1 MEMVNYVVR
10 RIEQQA
16 DISLEAGQAKY
27 RAYFVKIH
35 IYERYRAEV
44 EVRLIADGY
53 GDCIVTE

>member
-1 MEMVNYVVR
+1 MKMVNYVTR

-16 DISLEAGQAKY
+16 DISLEKGQAKY

-35 IYERYRAEV
+35 LYERYRVAV
-44 EVRLIADGY
+44 EMRLQEDGY

>member
-16 DISLEAGQAKY
+16 NISLAAGQAKY

-44 EVRLIADGY
+44 EVMKWAMIMQNL
-53 GDCIVTE
+53 VV